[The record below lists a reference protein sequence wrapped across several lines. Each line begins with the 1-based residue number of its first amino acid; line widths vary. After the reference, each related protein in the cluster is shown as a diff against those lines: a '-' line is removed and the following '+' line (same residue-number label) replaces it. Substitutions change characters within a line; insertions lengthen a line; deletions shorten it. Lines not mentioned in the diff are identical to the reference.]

1 MINELIALVV
11 GTLAGL
17 HTSTWG
23 MYKDAPHEGF
33 TWPKYFRSTIVGAV
47 LGLGTYAFFLDWD
60 MTEPKSMVMYFGVI
74 YVLERGATEFWKSFI
89 RDEDQSKYFIPMQFG
104 VMGKPIKDN
113 AKRITIGFIYAAVV
127 ILCFLGVLAFDRA
140 DYGWPKWLV
149 VCTIGSIGGW
159 VSAFGGAWKD
169 APIEGFETFK
179 FFRSPVVAG
188 LYASMIAHFTDSY
201 LVISLA
207 GLGFTI
213 ASIETY
219 KTFFFPSKPRGKFS
233 GMPITNPEML
243 EKRKMFVPVYAAIW
257 LFVIVNVVMAFSRPY
272 PGFIF

>member
-1 MINELIALVV
+1 MDQAIATLIGLV
-11 GTLAGL
+11 AGL

-33 TWPKYFRSTIVGAV
+33 TWPKYFRSTIVGGV
-47 LGLGTYAFFLDWD
+47 LGFIAYFFVEWD
-60 MTEPKSMVMYFGVI
+60 MTQPANLLMYFGVC

-113 AKRITIGFIYAAVV
+113 FKRITIGVIYAAVV
-127 ILCFLGVLAFDRA
+127 VAVFLGVHYLDEANL
-140 DYGWPKWLV
+140 GWPKWLV
-149 VCTIGSIGGW
+149 VLTVGSIGGW

-179 FFRSPVVAG
+179 FFRSPGVA
-188 LYASMIAHFTDSY
+188 LFYAGVIAHFTDSY
-201 LVISLA
+201 LVMAMA

-213 ASIETY
+213 ATIETY
-219 KTFFFPSKPRGKFS
+219 KTFFFPSKPRGKFA
-233 GMPITNPEML
+233 GMPISHPEML
-243 EKRKMFVPVYAAIW
+243 QKRKGFVPVYASIW
-257 LFVIVNVVMAFSRPY
+257 VFVLVTGAMAFSRPHDN
-272 PGFIF
+272 FLL